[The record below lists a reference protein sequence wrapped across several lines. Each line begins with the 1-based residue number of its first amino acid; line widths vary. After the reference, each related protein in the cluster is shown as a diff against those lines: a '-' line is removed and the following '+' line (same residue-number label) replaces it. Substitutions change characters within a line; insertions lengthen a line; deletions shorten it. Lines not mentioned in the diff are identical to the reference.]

1 MIPKDV
7 MQKHGTSARWIMTGP
22 SSPQELSSIK
32 ECVFDVAS
40 QAFGHLEQAKVLF
53 NKDDHSRRSNGVNV
67 LFPVVRSQLF
77 LEELRRADFNPFDP
91 NLLAGLQN
99 PGYFRYQLN
108 LLRMQWTKKL
118 Q

>member
-7 MQKHGTSARWIMTGP
+7 MQRHGTSARWIMAGP
-22 SSPQELSSIK
+22 TSPQELLSIK

-53 NKDDHSRRSNGVNV
+53 NKDEHSRRSMGVNV
-67 LFPVVRSQLF
+67 LFPVVRSQMF
-77 LEELRRADFNPFDP
+77 LEELRRADFNPFEPD
-91 NLLAGLQN
+91 LLAGLQN